1 MWSFRILNVI
11 VPQSW
16 WCTSRISSQ
25 PPSAAPLSI
34 IKMHHH
40 EYDYKQN
47 QFAKSSCWIICVLVS
62 IELLLWGTNTHSGQA
77 TFPCLCFNMRANP
90 VFRVWERARDG
101 DTTTS
106 LCLGEEVW
114 ERLNNPLLNPWLI
127 VTRGLWQHSWL
138 VSPLNAPPFSFSP
151 FHTHIDI
158 QEKGYPTW
166 DSDPVNQHFSL
177 NYQTLNTLVNIWRI
191 IIRKTGEV
199 LNI

>member
-1 MWSFRILNVI
+1 MVTWSFRILNVI
-11 VPQSW
+11 VPQAW

-25 PPSAAPLSI
+25 PTSAAPSSI

-62 IELLLWGTNTHSGQA
+62 IELLLWGTNTHSGHA
-77 TFPCLCFNMRANP
+77 TFPRLCFNMRANP

-127 VTRGLWQHSWL
+127 VTRGLRQHSWL
-138 VSPLNAPPFSFSP
+138 VSPFFLSFS
-151 FHTHIDI
+151 HTHIDI

-166 DSDPVNQHFSL
+166 DSDPLNQHFSL
-177 NYQTLNTLVNIWRI
+177 NNPTLITLVNTLKI
-191 IIRKTGEV
+191 IIRKTGDV
-199 LNI
+199 LNL